1 MGSEFLTSPFDNLLK
16 PVDDHL
22 IVHNEL
28 MSSLILGNRIQIH
41 SSEHGIPDLDTTKIV
56 IIGIPENRNS
66 IDYLGDELN
75 LNEIRKSFYNLYPGN
90 WSTEIADLGNLIL
103 GENVEQTYG
112 RIISMLSILFEKN
125 IIPIIIGGSHDLLY
139 ANYRAYDSFKST
151 VNIVNIDSNFD
162 IGDSAK
168 PINNLSYL
176 GKIILDEPH
185 NLFNYSNLGYQT
197 YHNSQEEIDLM
208 ENLYFE
214 SYRLGEVCSNI
225 RLSEPVMRDADIV
238 SIDLKSVRA
247 SELSSR
253 QKFSPNGFDGK
264 EICSLSRYAGISNK
278 VSSFGIY
285 EYKSSNE
292 DEITEMLISQIVW
305 YFIEGVNCRIQDSD
319 FQNDEDY
326 NKFTVIVDEYE
337 LVFYQN
343 KITSRWWIE
352 IIGDGSNNKLK
363 QNTLLP
369 CTLDDY
375 EVAKNGMIPERWFK
389 AIKKKCFINL
399 YKIMTVRK
407 INYLRM

>member
-28 MSSLILGNRIQIH
+28 MSSLILGNKIQIH
-41 SSEHGIPDLDTTKIV
+41 TSEHGIPDLDTTKIV

-75 LNEIRKSFYNLYPGN
+75 LNEIRKSLYNLYPGN

-103 GENVEQTYG
+103 GESVEQTYG

-139 ANYRAYDSFKST
+139 ANYRAYDSFKSS

-214 SYRLGEVCSNI
+214 SYRLGEVSYNI

-238 SIDLKSVRA
+238 SVDLKSVRA

-264 EICSLSRYAGISNK
+264 EICALSRYAGISNK

-292 DEITEMLISQIVW
+292 DEITEMLISQIIW
-305 YFIEGVNCRIQDSD
+305 YFIEGVNCRVQDSD

-389 AIKKKCFINL
+389 AIKKNVL
-399 YKIMTVRK
+399 
-407 INYLRM
+407 

>member
-28 MSSLILGNRIQIH
+28 MSSLILGNKIQIH
-41 SSEHGIPDLDTTKIV
+41 SSEHGIPDLDTTRIV

-208 ENLYFE
+208 GNLYFE

-264 EICSLSRYAGISNK
+264 EICALSRYAGISNK

-352 IIGDGSNNKLK
+352 IIGEGSNNKLK

-389 AIKKKCFINL
+389 AIKKNVL
-399 YKIMTVRK
+399 
-407 INYLRM
+407 

>member
-28 MSSLILGNRIQIH
+28 MSSLILGNKIQIH
-41 SSEHGIPDLDTTKIV
+41 TSKHGIPDLDTTKIV

-214 SYRLGEVCSNI
+214 SYRLGEVSSNL

-264 EICSLSRYAGISNK
+264 EICALSRYAGISNK

-292 DEITEMLISQIVW
+292 DEITEMLISQIIW

-389 AIKKKCFINL
+389 AIKKNVL
-399 YKIMTVRK
+399 
-407 INYLRM
+407 

>member
-1 MGSEFLTSPFDNLLK
+1 MASEFLTSPFDNLLK

-28 MSSLILGNRIQIH
+28 MSSLILGNRIKIH
-41 SSEHGIPDLDTTKIV
+41 TSQNGIPDLDSVKIV

-66 IDYLGDELN
+66 VDYLGDELN

-90 WSTEIADLGNLIL
+90 WSSNIADLGNLIL

-112 RIISMLSILFEKN
+112 RLISLLSILFEKG
-125 IIPIIIGGSHDLLY
+125 IIPLIVGGSHDLLY
-139 ANYRAYDSFKST
+139 ANYRSYDSFKST

-162 IGDSAK
+162 LGDSSK

-185 NLFNYSNLGYQT
+185 SLFNYSNLGFQT

-214 SYRLGEVCSNI
+214 SYRLGEVSSNI
-225 RLSEPVMRDADIV
+225 RLAEPVMRDADIV

-264 EICSLSRYAGISNK
+264 EICALSRYAGISNK
-278 VSSFGIY
+278 VTSFGIY

-292 DEITEMLISQIVW
+292 DEITEMLISQIIW
-305 YFIEGVNCRIQDSD
+305 YFIEGVNCRVKDSD
-319 FQNDEDY
+319 FQNEQDY

-352 IIGDGSNNKLK
+352 IIGEGSNNKLK

-369 CTLDDY
+369 CTHDDY
-375 EVAKNGMIPERWFK
+375 EDAKNGMIPERWFK
-389 AIKKKCFINL
+389 AIKKNVL
-399 YKIMTVRK
+399 
-407 INYLRM
+407 

>member
-22 IVHNEL
+22 IVHNKL
-28 MSSLILGNRIQIH
+28 LSSLILGNKIQIH
-41 SSEHGIPDLDTTKIV
+41 TSEHGIPDLDTTKIV

-75 LNEIRKSFYNLYPGN
+75 LNEIRKSLYNLYPGN

-103 GENVEQTYG
+103 GENIEQTYG

-214 SYRLGEVCSNI
+214 SYRLGEVSSNI

-264 EICSLSRYAGISNK
+264 EICALSRYAGISNK

-292 DEITEMLISQIVW
+292 DEITEMLISQIIW
-305 YFIEGVNCRIQDSD
+305 YFIEGVNCRVQDSD

-389 AIKKKCFINL
+389 AIKKNVL
-399 YKIMTVRK
+399 
-407 INYLRM
+407 

>member
-28 MSSLILGNRIQIH
+28 MSSLILGNKIQIH
-41 SSEHGIPDLDTTKIV
+41 TSEHGIPDLDTTKIV

-75 LNEIRKSFYNLYPGN
+75 LNEIRKSLYNLYPGN
-90 WSTEIADLGNLIL
+90 WSTEISDLGNLIL
-103 GENVEQTYG
+103 GESVEQTYG

-214 SYRLGEVCSNI
+214 SYRLGEVSSNL

-238 SIDLKSVRA
+238 SVDLKSVRA

-292 DEITEMLISQIVW
+292 DEITEMLISQIIW

-375 EVAKNGMIPERWFK
+375 QVAKNGMIPERWFK
-389 AIKKKCFINL
+389 AIKKNVL
-399 YKIMTVRK
+399 
-407 INYLRM
+407 

>member
-28 MSSLILGNRIQIH
+28 MSSLILGNKIQIH
-41 SSEHGIPDLDTTKIV
+41 TSERGIPDLDTTKIV

-75 LNEIRKSFYNLYPGN
+75 LNEIRKSLYNLYPGN

-238 SIDLKSVRA
+238 SVDLKSVRA

-264 EICSLSRYAGISNK
+264 EICALSRYAGISNK

-292 DEITEMLISQIVW
+292 DEITEMLISQIIW
-305 YFIEGVNCRIQDSD
+305 YFIEGVNCRVQDSD

-389 AIKKKCFINL
+389 AIKKNVL
-399 YKIMTVRK
+399 
-407 INYLRM
+407 

>member
-28 MSSLILGNRIQIH
+28 MSSLILGNKIQIH
-41 SSEHGIPDLDTTKIV
+41 TSEYGIPDLDTTKIV

-75 LNEIRKSFYNLYPGN
+75 LNEIRKSLYNLYPGN

-103 GENVEQTYG
+103 GESVEQTYG

-292 DEITEMLISQIVW
+292 DEITEMLISQIIW

-389 AIKKKCFINL
+389 AIKKNVL
-399 YKIMTVRK
+399 
-407 INYLRM
+407 

>member
-28 MSSLILGNRIQIH
+28 MSSLILGNKIQIH
-41 SSEHGIPDLDTTKIV
+41 TSKHGLPDLDTTRIV

-125 IIPIIIGGSHDLLY
+125 IITIIIGGSHDLLY
-139 ANYRAYDSFKST
+139 ANYRAYDSFKSS

-238 SIDLKSVRA
+238 SVDLKSVRA
-247 SELSSR
+247 YELSSR

-264 EICSLSRYAGISNK
+264 EICALSRYAGISNK

-292 DEITEMLISQIVW
+292 DEITEMLISQIIW
-305 YFIEGVNCRIQDSD
+305 YFIEGINCRIQDSD

-389 AIKKKCFINL
+389 AIKKNVL
-399 YKIMTVRK
+399 
-407 INYLRM
+407 

>member
-28 MSSLILGNRIQIH
+28 VSSLILGNKIQIH
-41 SSEHGIPDLDTTKIV
+41 TSEHGIPDLDTTKIV

-75 LNEIRKSFYNLYPGN
+75 LNEIRKSLYNLYPGN

-103 GENVEQTYG
+103 GESVEETYG

-214 SYRLGEVCSNI
+214 SYRLGEVSSNI

-238 SIDLKSVRA
+238 SVDLKSVRA

-264 EICSLSRYAGISNK
+264 EICALSRYAGISNK

-292 DEITEMLISQIVW
+292 DEITEMLISQIIW
-305 YFIEGVNCRIQDSD
+305 YFIEGVNCRVQDSD

-343 KITSRWWIE
+343 KVTSRWWIE

-389 AIKKKCFINL
+389 AIKKNVL
-399 YKIMTVRK
+399 
-407 INYLRM
+407 

>member
-28 MSSLILGNRIQIH
+28 MSSLILGNKIQIH
-41 SSEHGIPDLDTTKIV
+41 TSEHGIPDLDTTKIV

-66 IDYLGDELN
+66 TDYLGDELN
-75 LNEIRKSFYNLYPGN
+75 LNEIRKSLYNLYPGN

-103 GENVEQTYG
+103 GENFEQTYG

-176 GKIILDEPH
+176 GKIILDQPH

-292 DEITEMLISQIVW
+292 DEITEMLISQIIW

-375 EVAKNGMIPERWFK
+375 EVAKSGMIPERWFK
-389 AIKKKCFINL
+389 AIKKNVL
-399 YKIMTVRK
+399 
-407 INYLRM
+407 

>member
-28 MSSLILGNRIQIH
+28 MSSLILGNKIQIH
-41 SSEHGIPDLDTTKIV
+41 SSEHGIPDLDTTRIV

-389 AIKKKCFINL
+389 AIKKNVL
-399 YKIMTVRK
+399 
-407 INYLRM
+407 

>member
-28 MSSLILGNRIQIH
+28 MSSLILGNKIQIH
-41 SSEHGIPDLDTTKIV
+41 TSEHGIPDLDTTKIV

-75 LNEIRKSFYNLYPGN
+75 LNEIRKSLYNLYPGN

-238 SIDLKSVRA
+238 SVDLKSVRA

-264 EICSLSRYAGISNK
+264 EICALSRYAGISNK

-292 DEITEMLISQIVW
+292 DEITEMLISQIIW

-375 EVAKNGMIPERWFK
+375 EVAKKRHDS
-389 AIKKKCFINL
+389 
-399 YKIMTVRK
+399 
-407 INYLRM
+407 

>member
-28 MSSLILGNRIQIH
+28 MSSLILGNKIQIH
-41 SSEHGIPDLDTTKIV
+41 TSERGIPDLDTTKIV

-75 LNEIRKSFYNLYPGN
+75 LNEIRKSLYNLYPGN

-176 GKIILDEPH
+176 GKIILDQPH

-278 VSSFGIY
+278 ESSFGIY

-292 DEITEMLISQIVW
+292 DEITEMLISQIIW

-389 AIKKKCFINL
+389 AIKKNVL
-399 YKIMTVRK
+399 
-407 INYLRM
+407 

>member
-28 MSSLILGNRIQIH
+28 MSSLILGNKIQIH
-41 SSEHGIPDLDTTKIV
+41 TSEHGIPDLDTTKIV

-75 LNEIRKSFYNLYPGN
+75 LNEIRKSLYNLYPGN

-103 GENVEQTYG
+103 GESVEQTYG
-112 RIISMLSILFEKN
+112 RIISMLSILFEKK
-125 IIPIIIGGSHDLLY
+125 IIPIISGGSHDLLY

-176 GKIILDEPH
+176 GKIVLDEPH

-214 SYRLGEVCSNI
+214 SYRLGEVSSNI

-238 SIDLKSVRA
+238 SVDLKSVRA

-264 EICSLSRYAGISNK
+264 EICALSRYAGISNK

-389 AIKKKCFINL
+389 AIKKNVL
-399 YKIMTVRK
+399 
-407 INYLRM
+407 

>member
-1 MGSEFLTSPFDNLLK
+1 MASEFLTSPFDNLLK

-28 MSSLILGNRIQIH
+28 MSSLILGNRIKIH
-41 SSEHGIPDLDTTKIV
+41 TSQNGIPDLDSIKIV

-66 IDYLGDELN
+66 VDYLGDELN

-90 WSTEIADLGNLIL
+90 WSSNIADFGNLIL

-112 RIISMLSILFEKN
+112 RMISLLSILFEKG
-125 IIPIIIGGSHDLLY
+125 IIPLIVGGSHDLLY
-139 ANYRAYDSFKST
+139 ANYRSYDSFKST

-162 IGDSAK
+162 LGDSSK

-185 NLFNYSNLGYQT
+185 NLFNYSNLGFQT

-214 SYRLGEVCSNI
+214 SYRLGEVSSNI
-225 RLSEPVMRDADIV
+225 RLAEPVMRDADIV

-264 EICSLSRYAGISNK
+264 EICALSRYAGISNK
-278 VSSFGIY
+278 VTSFGIY

-292 DEITEMLISQIVW
+292 DEITEMLISQIIW
-305 YFIEGVNCRIQDSD
+305 YFIEGVNCRVKDSD
-319 FQNDEDY
+319 FQNEQDY

-352 IIGDGSNNKLK
+352 IIGEGSNNKLK
-363 QNTLLP
+363 QNSLLP
-369 CTLDDY
+369 CTHDDY
-375 EVAKNGMIPERWFK
+375 EDAKNGMIPERWFK
-389 AIKKKCFINL
+389 AIKKNVL
-399 YKIMTVRK
+399 
-407 INYLRM
+407 

>member
-28 MSSLILGNRIQIH
+28 MSSLILGNKIQIH
-41 SSEHGIPDLDTTKIV
+41 TSERGIPDLDTTKIV

-66 IDYLGDELN
+66 TDYLGDELN
-75 LNEIRKSFYNLYPGN
+75 LNEIRKSLYNLYPGN

-292 DEITEMLISQIVW
+292 DEITEMLISQIIW

-375 EVAKNGMIPERWFK
+375 EVAKSGMIPERWFK
-389 AIKKKCFINL
+389 AIKKNVL
-399 YKIMTVRK
+399 
-407 INYLRM
+407 

>member
-28 MSSLILGNRIQIH
+28 MSSLILGNKIQIH
-41 SSEHGIPDLDTTKIV
+41 TSKHGIPDLDPTKIV
-56 IIGIPENRNS
+56 IIGIPETRNS

-139 ANYRAYDSFKST
+139 ANYRAYDSFKNT

-162 IGDSAK
+162 LGDSAK

-197 YHNSQEEIDLM
+197 YHNSQEGIDLM

-238 SIDLKSVRA
+238 SVDLKSVRA

-264 EICSLSRYAGISNK
+264 EICALSRYAGISNK

-292 DEITEMLISQIVW
+292 DEITEMLISQIIW

-389 AIKKKCFINL
+389 AIKKNVL
-399 YKIMTVRK
+399 
-407 INYLRM
+407 

>member
-28 MSSLILGNRIQIH
+28 MSSLILGNKIQIH
-41 SSEHGIPDLDTTKIV
+41 TSKHGIPDLDPTKIV
-56 IIGIPENRNS
+56 IIGIPETRNS

-125 IIPIIIGGSHDLLY
+125 IIPIIIGGSHDILY
-139 ANYRAYDSFKST
+139 ANYRAYDSFKNT

-162 IGDSAK
+162 LGDSAK

-197 YHNSQEEIDLM
+197 YHNSQEGIDLM

-238 SIDLKSVRA
+238 SVDLKSVRA

-264 EICSLSRYAGISNK
+264 EICALSRYAGISNK

-292 DEITEMLISQIVW
+292 DEITEMLISQIIW

-389 AIKKKCFINL
+389 AIKKNVL
-399 YKIMTVRK
+399 
-407 INYLRM
+407 

>member
-28 MSSLILGNRIQIH
+28 MSSLILGNKIQIH
-41 SSEHGIPDLDTTKIV
+41 TSEHGIPDLDTTKIV

-75 LNEIRKSFYNLYPGN
+75 LNEIRKSLYNLYPGN

-103 GENVEQTYG
+103 GESVEQTYG

-292 DEITEMLISQIVW
+292 DEITEMLISQIIW

-389 AIKKKCFINL
+389 AIKKNVL
-399 YKIMTVRK
+399 
-407 INYLRM
+407 

>member
-28 MSSLILGNRIQIH
+28 MSSLILGNKIQIH
-41 SSEHGIPDLDTTKIV
+41 TSEQGIPDLDKTKIV

-75 LNEIRKSFYNLYPGN
+75 LNEIRKSLYNLYPGN

-103 GENVEQTYG
+103 GESVEQTYG

-238 SIDLKSVRA
+238 SVDLKSVRA

-264 EICSLSRYAGISNK
+264 EICTLSRYAGISNR

-363 QNTLLP
+363 QNALLP

-389 AIKKKCFINL
+389 AIKKNVL
-399 YKIMTVRK
+399 
-407 INYLRM
+407 

>member
-28 MSSLILGNRIQIH
+28 MSSLILGNKIQIH
-41 SSEHGIPDLDTTKIV
+41 TSEHGIPDLDTTKIV

-66 IDYLGDELN
+66 TDYLGDELN
-75 LNEIRKSFYNLYPGN
+75 LNEIRKSLYNLYPGN

-214 SYRLGEVCSNI
+214 SYRLGEVCSNT

-238 SIDLKSVRA
+238 SVDLKSVRA

-264 EICSLSRYAGISNK
+264 EICALSRYAGISNK

-292 DEITEMLISQIVW
+292 DEITEMLISQIIW

-375 EVAKNGMIPERWFK
+375 EVAKSGMIPERWFK
-389 AIKKKCFINL
+389 AIKKNVL
-399 YKIMTVRK
+399 
-407 INYLRM
+407 

>member
-28 MSSLILGNRIQIH
+28 MSSLILGNKIQIH
-41 SSEHGIPDLDTTKIV
+41 SSEHGIPDLDTTRIV

-185 NLFNYSNLGYQT
+185 NLFNYSNLVYQT

-238 SIDLKSVRA
+238 SVDLKAVRA

-264 EICSLSRYAGISNK
+264 EICALSRYAGISNK

-292 DEITEMLISQIVW
+292 DEITEMLISQIIW
-305 YFIEGVNCRIQDSD
+305 YFIEGVNCRVQDSD

-389 AIKKKCFINL
+389 AIKKNVL
-399 YKIMTVRK
+399 
-407 INYLRM
+407 